1 LIEAAALAYVI
12 HSNGFTAAYP
22 ATQVLPWTATGVA
35 VALTIALARHYRR
48 AV

>member
-1 LIEAAALAYVI
+1 
-12 HSNGFTAAYP
+12 
-22 ATQVLPWTATGVA
+22 VLPWTATGVA